1 MRCVHPSRRL
11 LRKLLR
17 GCEPLAG
24 LAFDCTEF
32 NIVIPLRKDS
42 LAETVMAGLFDDFPE
57 TPFVARSKVAGEA
70 RMREPVRDQIELRA
84 VDLDSLIGAD
94 HPARAFWALV
104 QRLDLRDLEDAIKA
118 REHTPGQAPP
128 HPPLPVEL
136 LA

>member
-57 TPFVARSKVAGEA
+57 TPFVARSKGAGEA
-70 RMREPVRDQIELRA
+70 RMREPVRDPIELGA
-84 VDLDSLIGAD
+84 GDLGSLIGGG
-94 HPARAFWALV
+94 HPARAFWAYV
-104 QRLDLRDLEDAIKA
+104 PRLGLRELEHAI
-118 REHTPGQAPP
+118 E
-128 HPPLPVEL
+128 
-136 LA
+136 